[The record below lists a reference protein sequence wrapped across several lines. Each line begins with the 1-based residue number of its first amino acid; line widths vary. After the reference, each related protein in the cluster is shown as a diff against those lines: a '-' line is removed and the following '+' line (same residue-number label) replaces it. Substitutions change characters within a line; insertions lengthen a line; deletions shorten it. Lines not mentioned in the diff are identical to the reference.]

1 MRIYMGKERRLKR
14 IFRDDGKTV
23 IVPMDHSVTTGPIKG
38 LIDMQRTVDSLKCG
52 YVDAIVLHKGVAKYI
67 DSRGLALIIHLSG
80 STVRGPDP
88 NWKVQV
94 SSVEEAL
101 LLGAD
106 AVSVH
111 INLGA
116 EREHYMLRKLGRIA
130 DLCDRWQI
138 PLLAM
143 MYPRGPKIASEY
155 DVEVVAHAAR
165 LGAELGADVVKTVYT
180 GDRESFRRVVEAC
193 PVPVVLAGGPKTP
206 DVSSFLKM
214 VYEAIDAGAKGVSI
228 GRNVFQ
234 AEPPEA
240 MAYALY
246 SIVHEDTDFEEAYKR
261 FLDIASRRS
270 DK

>member
-1 MRIYMGKERRLKR
+1 MRIYMGKDRRLSR
-14 IFRDDGKTV
+14 IFRNDGKTV
-23 IVPMDHSVTTGPIKG
+23 IVPMDHSVTTGPVEG
-38 LIDMQRTVDSLKCG
+38 LTDMQYTIDRLKNG
-52 YVDAIVLHKGVAKYI
+52 YVDAIVIHKGIAKYV
-67 DSRGLALIIHLSG
+67 DNGKLALIIHLSG
-80 STVRGPDP
+80 STVRSSDP
-88 NWKVQV
+88 NWKIQV
-94 SSVEEAL
+94 SSIEEAI

-116 EREHYMLRKLGRIA
+116 EKEHYMLRKFGRIS
-130 DLCDRWQI
+130 DLCDRWQM

-180 GDRESFRRVVEAC
+180 GDIKSFKKVVEAC
-193 PVPVVLAGGPKTP
+193 PVPVVLAGGPKSP
-206 DVSSFLKM
+206 DVKSFLRM
-214 VYEAIDAGAKGVSI
+214 VSEAMEAGARGVSI

-234 AEPPEA
+234 SKPPEA

-246 SIVHEDTDFEEAYKR
+246 SIVHEGVDFEEAYR
-261 FLDIASRRS
+261 RYMEIAGR
-270 DK
+270 